1 MKRILKLF
9 AVLWLIVGC
18 SASQSTTQKLAG
30 EYVYDDDGDEYTITI
45 ESPDG
50 KDNTSGNASYEY
62 DGNNNRTYYGKY
74 KVYEGTKT
82 VVIDLDDGS
91 LSGETVKFNYDL
103 DNGTL
108 TAITSSDNGYVFKK
122 K

>member
-1 MKRILKLF
+1 MMKRILKLF

-18 SASQSTTQKLAG
+18 SAGQSTTQKLAG
-30 EYVYDDDGDEYTITI
+30 EYVYDDDGDEYTIII

-50 KDNTSGNASYEY
+50 KDNTSGNASYK
-62 DGNNNRTYYGKY
+62 DDDDDAYYGTY
-74 KVYEGTKT
+74 KVYEGTET
-82 VVIDLDDGS
+82 IVIDLDDGS

>member
-1 MKRILKLF
+1 MMKRILKLF

-18 SASQSTTQKLAG
+18 SAGQSTTQKLAG
-30 EYVYDDDGDEYTITI
+30 EYVYDDGDEYTIII

-50 KDNTSGNASYEY
+50 KDNTSGNASYK
-62 DGNNNRTYYGKY
+62 DDDDAYYGTY
-74 KVYEGTKT
+74 KVYEGTET
-82 VVIDLDDGS
+82 IVIDLDDGS